1 MTKRDNALM
10 DAAFRGDI
18 ERARE
23 LLRGGANL
31 DNPGDDG
38 WTPLMWAAY
47 RGHLDVVDLFLEAGA
62 NVNFSE
68 ADEGETVLMVA
79 LQQDDQARGAAVVR
93 RLVAA
98 GAQVDAIDSLGWTAL
113 THAATTGKVC
123 VVEALL
129 AGRTLMLAGRAQL
142 GRCVATR
149 PSDGCSMR
157 AREGSGMR
165 PVGSDHLVGS
175 AARSVGQGP
184 RTNPVTTRPAYVSE
198 HQG

>member
-23 LLRGGANL
+23 LLRGGAPLN
-31 DNPGDDG
+31 NPGDDG

-47 RGHLDVVDLFLEAGA
+47 RGHLDVVDLLLGAGA

-68 ADEGETVLMVA
+68 AEEGETVLMVA

-93 RLVAA
+93 RLIAA

-129 AGRTLMLAGRAQL
+129 AAGANADVGGASSARAL
-142 GRCVATR
+142 CSE
-149 PSDGCSMR
+149 PSIRRLLDAS
-157 AREGSGMR
+157 S
-165 PVGSDHLVGS
+165 
-175 AARSVGQGP
+175 P
-184 RTNPVTTRPAYVSE
+184 R
-198 HQG
+198 